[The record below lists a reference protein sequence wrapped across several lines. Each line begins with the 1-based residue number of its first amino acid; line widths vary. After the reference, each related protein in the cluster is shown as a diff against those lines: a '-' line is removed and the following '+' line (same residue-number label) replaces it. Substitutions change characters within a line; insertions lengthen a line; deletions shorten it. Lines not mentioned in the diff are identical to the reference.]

1 MSKPNSPENHSLQ
14 KPLHLRA
21 TLPKAAGLNKPVA
34 LITMAIVVLVIV
46 FSILNAFRVAS
57 PKKTGVNTTE
67 ISTLEKVEPQNLATI
82 NEMMSSLPNSYQ
94 ETNKIQHFQVSLPV
108 ANSQNIPDSVQQE
121 LKTLREQQITLEQR
135 LSAMVSEKNDNHKN
149 IEEENTAGNSQQMQ
163 QARSS
168 SLSFPGLMPTS
179 AAQTAGN
186 MSNTSSGT
194 ISSPG
199 SGNSDYNQQN
209 AQDQKKQF
217 LEASADIP
225 DIYNQHQV
233 ATPISPFE
241 VQAGTLIP
249 AVLIT
254 GINSSLPGD
263 AIAQVRQDI
272 YDTVTGKYLLIPKG
286 SKIMGAYD
294 SQISYGQRRVLIA
307 FTRVIRPDG
316 SSILLSKS
324 GGADLKGQAGMEG
337 DVDNHWMRILG
348 AATLSTILSV
358 GTGAVAD
365 RSSNNNTYYPS
376 AKQGAIL
383 GAASGVSQVGS
394 AISNRALNI
403 QPTLMIPPGFL
414 FNIIVQKDMILT
426 PYKLNEKRVAGLT
439 QVAGKMHAAQ

>member
-1 MSKPNSPENHSLQ
+1 MSKPNLLKNHS
-14 KPLHLRA
+14 
-21 TLPKAAGLNKPVA
+21 LPKAAGLNKPVV
-34 LITMAIVVLVIV
+34 LIAVAVVVFVIA
-46 FSILNAFRVAS
+46 FSILNAFRVAA

-67 ISTLEKVEPQNLATI
+67 ISNSEKVEPKNLAMI
-82 NEMMSSLPNSYQ
+82 NEMMNSLPNSYQ
-94 ETNKIQHFQVSLPV
+94 ETSKIQRFQVGPPV

-135 LSAMVSEKNDNHKN
+135 LSAMVSDKTDSHKN
-149 IEEENTAGNSQQMQ
+149 NEEESTAGNSPQMQ
-163 QARSS
+163 QAKSS

-179 AAQTAGN
+179 ATQTAA
-186 MSNTSSGT
+186 NTSGASGT
-194 ISSPG
+194 MSSPS

-225 DIYNQHQV
+225 DIYDQHQV

-272 YDTVTGKYLLIPKG
+272 YDTVAGKYLLIPKG

-358 GTGAVAD
+358 GTGVVAD

-383 GAASGVSQVGS
+383 GAASGVSQVGQS
-394 AISNRALNI
+394 ISNRALNI

-426 PYKLNEKRVAGLT
+426 PYKLKNSRLSDLSQVDEKKNVAR
-439 QVAGKMHAAQ
+439 